1 MYLWKYWR
9 ESRILF
15 GMSMLGIAV
24 LAWLVL
30 KGTWHISL
38 GQSDSGMPDPRR
50 DIPKILMASLYLQ
63 VPVSAFL
70 AWVMGSFGVGRN
82 LGEDSGSYLLTR
94 PRRRYWFLWRDWGFG
109 FLQLVFVI
117 VLANLLIGYLVHRL
131 LGAGGGP
138 LNGSVMLRD
147 VVSPVPLAVVTGLN
161 CLAMIA
167 FAGLI
172 FGITYFS
179 TICMKHA
186 RGVMLGAGIV
196 LGYLILSAVVRH
208 YWPAIEL
215 PNLLMRVFQTSPVS
229 NEPVNLSEHAG
240 LTLAVR
246 AVVMMLFPVG
256 AQMILERSEI

>member
-9 ESRILF
+9 ESRIVF
-15 GMSMLGIAV
+15 GISMLGIAL

-30 KGTWHISL
+30 KGVWHIGL
-38 GQSDSGMPDPRR
+38 DHGHSGMPDPRE
-50 DIPKILMASLYLQ
+50 IAKLLMASLYLQ

-70 AWVMGSFGVGRN
+70 AWVMGSFGVGRS

-109 FLQLVFVI
+109 FLQLVFALI
-117 VLANLLIGYLVHRL
+117 LANLLIGYLIHRL
-131 LGAGGGP
+131 LGAAGGP
-138 LNGSVMLRD
+138 LSGSVMLRD
-147 VVSPVPLAVVTGLN
+147 VVSPVPLAAVIGLN

-179 TICMKHA
+179 TISLKHA

-196 LGYLILSAVVRH
+196 LGYVILSVVVRH

-229 NEPVNLSEHAG
+229 NEPVNLSEHMG
-240 LTLAVR
+240 PSLAMR
-246 AVVMMLFPVG
+246 AAVMMLFPVG
-256 AQMILERSEI
+256 AQLILERGEI